1 MGMCQKLSSAYRPQT
16 QGLIERWN
24 RTMVQMLRQYVATD
38 QKDWDQYLYLIM
50 FAYRTSSHSS
60 TGFTPFQLVYG
71 REAKLPTHL
80 LTADIGPTDH
90 DGKTGYVESLRK
102 KLRKIYDAA
111 SDANRRASATQK
123 LQHDKH
129 VNPANL
135 QSGKKVFLKRP
146 TARPGLTPKLTPK

>member
-1 MGMCQKLSSAYRPQT
+1 MA
-16 QGLIERWN
+16 
-24 RTMVQMLRQYVATD
+24 
-38 QKDWDQYLYLIM
+38 
-50 FAYRTSSHSS
+50 

-90 DGKTGYVESLRK
+90 DGETGYVESLRQ

-111 SDANRRASATQK
+111 RDANRRASATQK

-135 QSGKKVFLKRP
+135 QSGEEVFLKRP
-146 TARPGLTPKLTPK
+146 TARPGLTPKLTPKYRGPYTLTCILGKNGLIGPTWKDDVGSPRPSEASQPTQTRRF

>member
-1 MGMCQKLSSAYRPQT
+1 MTGHGVPVYLQSDRGALFTSEIFAEISRIMGMRQKLSSAYRPQT

-38 QKDWDQYLYLIM
+38 QKDWDQYLDLIM

-90 DGKTGYVESLRK
+90 DGETSYVESLRPQRIHPITNLVK
-102 KLRKIYDAA
+102 P
-111 SDANRRASATQK
+111 NR
-123 LQHDKH
+123 
-129 VNPANL
+129 
-135 QSGKKVFLKRP
+135 
-146 TARPGLTPKLTPK
+146 